1 MSARGSAHA
10 GSSGANEPKIALRG
24 LRKAFG
30 GTVVLDGL
38 DLEIGAGESV
48 VVIGCSGV
56 GKSVMLKCLLGLL
69 RPDAGSVTI
78 DGEEL
83 SGNRA
88 ARDGAMRKIGM
99 LFQNSALFD
108 SLPVWENVAFGLIQ
122 AQGTARPKAREI
134 AVETL
139 ARVGLGEDA
148 ADLYPAA
155 LSGGMRKRVA
165 LARAIATRPEIILF
179 DEPTTGLDPI
189 MADVINDLIVACTR
203 ELGATMLTI
212 THDMASARKIAD
224 RIAMIHDGTIIWQG
238 PAGEIDGSGNAHVAQ
253 FINGRADGPIRL
265 APADAGRAERPP
277 PPAAPAG

>member
-1 MSARGSAHA
+1 MSAETNARTG
-10 GSSGANEPKIALRG
+10 SGANEPKIALRG
-24 LRKAFG
+24 VRKAFG
-30 GTVVLDGL
+30 GTTVLNGL
-38 DLEIGAGESV
+38 DLDIATGESV

-69 RPDAGSVTI
+69 RPDGGSVTI
-78 DGEEL
+78 DGEEI

-122 AQGTARPKAREI
+122 ARGTERREARAI
-134 AVETL
+134 ALETL
-139 ARVGLGEDA
+139 ARVGLGADA

-155 LSGGMRKRVA
+155 LSGGMRKRVG

-189 MADVINDLIVACTR
+189 MADVINDLIVACTH
-203 ELGATMLTI
+203 ELGATTLTI
-212 THDMASARKIAD
+212 THDMTSARRIAD

-238 PAGEIDGSGNAHVAQ
+238 PASEIDSSGNAHVEQ

-265 APADAGRAERPP
+265 AVADAAQ
-277 PPAAPAG
+277 A

>member
-1 MSARGSAHA
+1 MSAPSSARAAH
-10 GSSGANEPKIALRG
+10 GANEPKIALRG
-24 LRKAFG
+24 LRKRFAG
-30 GTVVLDGL
+30 QVVLDGL
-38 DLEIGAGESV
+38 DLEIGSGESV

-69 RPDAGSVTI
+69 HPDAGSVTI

-83 SGNRA
+83 AGNRA
-88 ARDGAMRKIGM
+88 AREAAMRRIGM

-122 AQGTARPKAREI
+122 AQGMARREARDI
-134 AVETL
+134 AIETL
-139 ARVGLGEDA
+139 AQVGLAEDS

-155 LSGGMRKRVA
+155 LSGGMRKRVG
-165 LARAIATRPEIILF
+165 LARAIATRPEIIFF

-203 ELGATMLTI
+203 ELGATTLTI
-212 THDMASARKIAD
+212 THDMTSARKIAD

-238 PAGEIDGSGNAHVAQ
+238 PAGEIDESGNAHVEQ

-265 APADAGRAERPP
+265 AVAADGRA
-277 PPAAPAG
+277 